1 MSPGPW
7 LLLELPPPQPPQKM
21 CGYQPLRNSTK
32 PSYMQIRF
40 LPNSSQKRAAQA
52 KERGFLSNS
61 KSLPELYIGRAMQ
74 GIKGMGEL
82 FLCLIL
88 LFQEL

>member
-7 LLLELPPPQPPQKM
+7 LLSEFPPPQPPQER

-32 PSYMQIRF
+32 SSHMQIRF
-40 LPNSSQKRAAQA
+40 PPNSQSQPM
-52 KERGFLSNS
+52 RGACFQNP
-61 KSLPELYIGRAMQ
+61 KSPPELYIEKARQ

-82 FLCLIL
+82 FLCLTL